1 MIAAGANATVQ
12 IVSSLISLGLVVGA
26 AVYSLFSNLQ
36 NGPYYT
42 IVGVVSGLKPM
53 RILYS

>member
-1 MIAAGANATVQ
+1 MIAAGANATAQ

-26 AVYSLFSNLQ
+26 AVYSLFPNLQ

-42 IVGVVSGLKPM
+42 IVGVVSGLKLM
-53 RILYS
+53 